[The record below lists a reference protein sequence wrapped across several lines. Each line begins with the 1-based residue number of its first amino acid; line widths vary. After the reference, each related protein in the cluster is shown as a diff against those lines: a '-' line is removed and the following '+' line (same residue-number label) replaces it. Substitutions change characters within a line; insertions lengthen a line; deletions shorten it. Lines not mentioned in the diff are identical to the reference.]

1 MKISFAFVVCVLLF
15 SGCSIGDNKNSGVEK
30 VIACEE
36 EANKSKLDSF
46 ITQFAQ
52 YGNRRPDKSFF
63 RVREKF
69 PTEICSP
76 EINKYFFSF
85 LLPYDDDWD
94 CVVKELYYRPCYRIE
109 QDNFHL
115 VAMETCCDV
124 V

>member
-1 MKISFAFVVCVLLF
+1 MKHIIFFIAYIMLL
-15 SGCSIGDNKNSGVEK
+15 SGCSGSDSPNSAVEK
-30 VIACEE
+30 GITCEE
-36 EANKSKLDSF
+36 EYNKSKLDSF
-46 ITQFAQ
+46 LTQFAQ

-94 CVVKELYYRPCYRIE
+94 CVVKELYYRPCYR
-109 QDNFHL
+109 
-115 VAMETCCDV
+115 
-124 V
+124 